1 MRLLIVV
8 LAVLVKLT
16 PAPRITA
23 TGNQLILDGASST
36 PYELRAVYYSPTPW
50 GLDDAL
56 YYQQQPMYD
65 AEYASVFERD
75 LDLISAMGANAV
87 RLHGFMGVAE
97 GGNTPDQR
105 RHQAFLDAAAARNIG
120 VLLTYELLGSGPNAK
135 RLVTPTELAAAVAD
149 LRFFVRAAR
158 HPAVT
163 MLVLGDSLNRIDAG
177 YVCFDSGTAALG
189 CQFSEDI
196 DSFADGTYRL
206 PSRIL
211 SSVSSPFFFVAL
223 RAALF
228 SAQLSRPSARSPRQ
242 TATWPAPYQWP
253 TYLYRR
259 ASRPAAT
266 VPTQAAALS
275 IGSRRSLH
283 ACHPLIYSRRTSRH
297 GMLPRANQA
306 WKSIGRRYLP

>member
-206 PSRIL
+206 PSRISL
-211 SSVSSPFFFVAL
+211 FRELTFFVLAL

-228 SAQLSRPSARSPRQ
+228 SLSGSSRGPLRGRQDRRRHGLHCTNGQHTFTAGRADPPLRYQPKPRRCRLVRGARS
-242 TATWPAPYQWP
+242 T
-253 TYLYRR
+253 
-259 ASRPAAT
+259 
-266 VPTQAAALS
+266 
-275 IGSRRSLH
+275 H
-283 ACHPLIYSRRTSRH
+283 AIR
-297 GMLPRANQA
+297 
-306 WKSIGRRYLP
+306 